1 VLDSNVVSGSVTEK
15 LIKYVLEGGQNY
27 CNGFLD
33 TDGFLYMVGL
43 GSNGQLGQGDT
54 TNHTTL
60 VKVKGVG
67 GSGFL
72 ENIVDICLGNQHT
85 VACDSSGNCYAW
97 GYNNSGQLGQGDTT
111 SRNTPVKV
119 KGVGGSG
126 FLTNII
132 KVSASMDVSYA
143 VDSSGNCYAWGNGTN
158 GRLGQGDTTS
168 HDTPVQVKGVG
179 GTGYLANIIQISSG
193 ANGYN
198 VLALTSSGTVYA
210 WGSNHAGGL
219 GDGTTTD
226 RNTPVQV
233 KGVGGTGYLTGIT
246 KLAQHG
252 YNYSGCS
259 MVLGS
264 NGKAYTWGGNQFG
277 ELGQN
282 NTSNTNTPVI
292 VKGVGGSGYLEN
304 VVDVACGGYHMHACD
319 SDGTCYGWGRNHS
332 SSPIGDGTSSQRNTP
347 VKVKGVGGSGYLEN
361 IIGVGSSR
369 FGGYAVDNEGN
380 VYGWDQN
387 GNGQLGD
394 GTSTTRS
401 SPVQVKG
408 VGGSGFLSLF
418 DKAPPSLTFDGF
430 NKYTF
435 IGADTG
441 STYKLKYFSNT
452 YDLGTTS
459 TAYIANPGTYSAEI
473 KGATN
478 FALSSNVS
486 GTVSEPTISGP
497 VSIEWASLN
506 YSNFDGSGGKAAIGT
521 TGGTLVLDG
530 TWNTSATSPYVG
542 TAIDI
547 TGASAA
553 DHNFKYTIPF
563 KPKSQSFE
571 LSFKATGSSG
581 TTFQVYL
588 GYLTLNWSMA
598 QGWNSSGD
606 SRQKVL
612 NLYAPAGSSIYLAGI
627 TGQSMDQS
635 SYTYDSTKPFVITSD
650 TSTLKIEH
658 NGNSKS
664 IDLTATHEDSSG
676 GTVADPEY
684 YLWMAFDENSS
695 NALYN
700 LSDVTYSVGGEVIKA
715 FPTLGF
721 DGYNKL
727 SFSNIAPT
735 TSNVTFDGKTYSI
748 GSATNIY
755 IENTGTYEAESKGTT
770 TFALVKKQVT
780 GTIGPNTTPVFT
792 PVQLDADPVTDP
804 QPSGNR
810 SFRWQSTTGTK
821 HYYRG
826 YNGNTIDAGPM
837 LIYYDTSDKKWYD
850 GDTADHPNSFVVTTT
865 QAVPSLSGATDPSSA
880 TGTSNAEYIH
890 CCRINGTHLFSF
902 KMAGWVTPTNP
913 SLTFDGYKLVVSGI
927 TPTSTTLKY
936 GSNTYEIGS
945 ATNIY
950 VKDTGAY
957 TAEIGGAADFALTS
971 NTVSGTLK
979 TIEPGFASRYQGSMA
994 LTYDG
999 KLYAWGMNS
1008 EGEAGVGTSSDITV
1022 PTLCTGI
1029 TQGTVA
1035 KLLSS
1040 SELTDNSRGEVSAI
1054 KTTDGKIY
1062 MAGKGDN
1069 FAYLVRR
1076 PIRRVLQT

>member
-1 VLDSNVVSGSVTEK
+1 GSATNMYIEDAGTYTVEMKGSSAFALDSNVVSGSVTEK
-15 LIKYVLEGGQNY
+15 PIRYGLEGGQNY
-27 CNGFLD
+27 CNGFFD

-54 TNHTTL
+54 TDHTTL

-132 KVSASMDVSYA
+132 KVSASMDVSCA
-143 VDSSGNCYAWGNGTN
+143 VDSSGNCYAWGNGTY

-193 ANGYN
+193 GGGYH

-264 NGKAYTWGGNQFG
+264 NGRAYTWGGNQFG

-319 SDGTCYGWGRNHS
+319 SDGTCYGWGRNATD
-332 SSPIGDGTSSQRNTP
+332 SPIGDGTNSQRNAP

-380 VYGWDQN
+380 VYGWNDN

-394 GTSTTRS
+394 GTSTRRQ

-435 IGADTG
+435 TGAETG
-441 STYKLKYFSNT
+441 STYKLNYLSNT

-459 TAYIANPGTYSAEI
+459 NVYIKDAGTYSAEI

-478 FALSSNVS
+478 FALSSNVVS
-486 GTVSEPTISGP
+486 GTIPPYKAIAKLQDILGEGSSHHFGMTDYEGTGSLAFSKDGTRLAVGAYHYNSQAGRVYIYTLSDGQYVLDSGTP
-497 VSIEWASLN
+497 LEG
-506 YSNFDGSGGKAAIGT
+506 GSGQHMGYAIN
-521 TGGTLVLDG
+521 LNDDG
-530 TWNTSATSPYVG
+530 TKIGLGSANG
-542 TAIDI
+542 L
-547 TGASAA
+547 SAR
-553 DHNFKYTIPF
+553 
-563 KPKSQSFE
+563 
-571 LSFKATGSSG
+571 
-581 TTFQVYL
+581 VYE
-588 GYLTLNWSMA
+588 
-598 QGWNSSGD
+598 
-606 SRQKVL
+606 R
-612 NLYAPAGSSIYLAGI
+612 
-627 TGQSMDQS
+627 
-635 SYTYDSTKPFVITSD
+635 
-650 TSTLKIEH
+650 
-658 NGNSKS
+658 
-664 IDLTATHEDSSG
+664 SSG
-676 GTVADPEY
+676 GSWSLRGSSFGSGTYWTKGAVLDASGDRA
-684 YLWMAFDENSS
+684 LGGASGDNTLKLFDWS
-695 NALYN
+695 
-700 LSDVTYSVGGEVIKA
+700 
-715 FPTLGF
+715 
-721 DGYNKL
+721 
-727 SFSNIAPT
+727 
-735 TSNVTFDGKTYSI
+735 
-748 GSATNIY
+748 GSAYT
-755 IENTGTYEAESKGTT
+755 ETT
-770 TFALVKKQVT
+770 TFSGSGSFGNSFDMTRDGLTVLGINKQT
-780 GTIGPNTTPVFT
+780 
-792 PVQLDADPVTDP
+792 
-804 QPSGNR
+804 
-810 SFRWQSTTGTK
+810 
-821 HYYRG
+821 
-826 YNGNTIDAGPM
+826 GNTVKVWKYA
-837 LIYYDTSDKKWYD
+837 
-850 GDTADHPNSFVVTTT
+850 
-865 QAVPSLSGATDPSSA
+865 SGSWS
-880 TGTSNAEYIH
+880 
-890 CCRINGTHLFSF
+890 
-902 KMAGWVTPTNP
+902 
-913 SLTFDGYKLVVSGI
+913 
-927 TPTSTTLKY
+927 
-936 GSNTYEIGS
+936 
-945 ATNIY
+945 
-950 VKDTGAY
+950 
-957 TAEIGGAADFALTS
+957 
-971 NTVSGTLK
+971 
-979 TIEPGFASRYQGSMA
+979 Q
-994 LTYDG
+994 
-999 KLYAWGMNS
+999 
-1008 EGEAGVGTSSDITV
+1008 VGSDI
-1022 PTLCTGI
+1022 
-1029 TQGTVA
+1029 
-1035 KLLSS
+1035 
-1040 SELTDNSRGEVSAI
+1040 
-1054 KTTDGKIY
+1054 
-1062 MAGKGDN
+1062 
-1069 FAYLVRR
+1069 
-1076 PIRRVLQT
+1076 